1 MKEVCILSIVVD
13 IIYSVAT
20 FFIMMIPGII
30 LKKAKMADESIG
42 KGLSNLVL
50 YIAQPALIFVSY
62 LRDFSLDILINA
74 AYVLVL
80 SFVVHVIFT
89 LIARL
94 IYKTAPDK
102 MRRMLEFATIFS
114 NAAFMGIPLIAA
126 VLEDTYPGATLYASI
141 YNITFNIFL
150 WSVGVKICT
159 EGRDKNENGI
169 SDHVDAGKS
178 GAGIIKALTHP
189 VSIAAYLGLIVF
201 CFSLHKYIPE
211 LITDSLVMLKNVVAP
226 LSMIVLG
233 FRFVDVDFKRVLKD
247 KFMYIFLLAR
257 HIALPVI
264 IIGLLKLLILV
275 GLPISEVVVKA
286 IVIMASAPAATSATM
301 FAEKYDCDSAY
312 VSGLVAVSTLA
323 SIATMPLVML
333 LV

>member
-1 MKEVCILSIVVD
+1 MDIVVD
-13 IIYSVAT
+13 IIYNVAI
-20 FFIMMIPGII
+20 FFMLMIPGVI
-30 LKKAKMADESIG
+30 LKKTGMADNSIG

-80 SFVVHVIFT
+80 SFAVHVIFT
-89 LIARL
+89 VLAR
-94 IYKTAPDK
+94 IVFKKAPDRL
-102 MRRMLEFATIFS
+102 RRMLEFATIFS
-114 NAAFMGIPLIAA
+114 NAAFMGIPLISA
-126 VLEDTYPGATLYASI
+126 VLEDAFPGATLYASI

-159 EGRDKNENGI
+159 ERRDENENGI
-169 SDHVDAGKS
+169 SDHTDAKRS
-178 GAGIIKALTHP
+178 GAGIAKALTHP

-201 CFSLHKYIPE
+201 CFSLHKYIPAI
-211 LITDSLVMLKNVVAP
+211 ITDSLVMLKSVVAP

-233 FRFVDVDFKRVLKD
+233 FRFTDVDFKSVLKD

-264 IIGLLKLLILV
+264 AVGLMKLLILV

-286 IVIMASAPAATSATM
+286 IAIMASAPAATSATM

-312 VSGLVAVSTLA
+312 VSGLVAVSTLV
-323 SIATMPLVML
+323 SIATMPLIMML
-333 LV
+333 A

>member
-1 MKEVCILSIVVD
+1 LGIVVD

-20 FFIMMIPGII
+20 FFILMIPGVIMR
-30 LKKAKMADESIG
+30 KAKMADKSIG

-62 LRDFSLDILINA
+62 LRDFSLEILINA
-74 AYVLVL
+74 LYVLVL
-80 SFVVHVIFT
+80 SFAVHLIFT
-89 LIARL
+89 VLSRL
-94 IYKTAPDK
+94 LYKKAPDR

-126 VLEDTYPGATLYASI
+126 VLEDAYPGATLYASI
-141 YNITFNIFL
+141 YNITFNLFL

-159 EGRDKNENGI
+159 EGRDEDRNGV
-169 SDHVDAGKS
+169 SDHHDARK
-178 GAGIIKALTHP
+178 AGDGIVKALTHP

-201 CFSLHKYIPE
+201 CFSLHSYVPAVI
-211 LITDSLVMLKNVVAP
+211 IDSLGMLKSVVAP

-233 FRFVDVDFKRVLKD
+233 FRFTDVDFKRVLKD

-264 IIGLLKLLILV
+264 IIGLIKLLILI
-275 GLPISEVVVKA
+275 GLPIADVVVMA
-286 IVIMASAPAATSATM
+286 IVIMVSTPAATSATM
-301 FAEKYDCDSAY
+301 FAEKYDCDAAY
-312 VSGLVAVSTLA
+312 VSGLVAVSTLV

>member
-1 MKEVCILSIVVD
+1 MSIVVD

-30 LKKAKMADESIG
+30 LKKAKMADNGIG

-62 LRDFSLDILINA
+62 LCDFSVDILINA
-74 AYVLVL
+74 LYVLVL
-80 SFVVHVIFT
+80 SFVVHIIFT
-89 LIARL
+89 VIARV
-94 IYKTAPDK
+94 IYKAAPDR

-114 NAAFMGIPLIAA
+114 NAAFMGIPLISA
-126 VLEDTYPGATLYASI
+126 VLEGTYPGATLYASI

-150 WSVGVKICT
+150 WSVGVRICT
-159 EGRDKNENGI
+159 EGRDKNENGV
-169 SDHVDAGKS
+169 SDHIDTKWIKK
-178 GAGIIKALTHP
+178 GITKALLHP
-189 VSIAAYLGLIVF
+189 VSIAAYLGLIFF
-201 CFSLHKYIPE
+201 CFSLHNYLPA
-211 LITDSLVMLKNVVAP
+211 LISDSLSMLKGLVAP

-247 KFMYIFLLAR
+247 KFMYIFLVAR
-257 HIALPVI
+257 HLALPVI
-264 IIGLLKLLILV
+264 VIGLLKLLILV

-312 VSGLVAVSTLA
+312 VSGLVAVSTLM
-323 SIATMPLVML
+323 SILTMPLVMML
-333 LV
+333 A

>member
-1 MKEVCILSIVVD
+1 MSIVLD

-30 LKKAKMADESIG
+30 LKKTKMADEGIG

-62 LRDFSLDILINA
+62 LRDFSIDILINA

-80 SFVVHVIFT
+80 SFIVHIIFT
-89 LIARL
+89 ILASITF
-94 IYKTAPDK
+94 KKAPDR

-114 NAAFMGIPLIAA
+114 NAAFMGIPLISA
-126 VLEDTYPGATLYASI
+126 VLEDAYPGATLYASI

-159 EGRDKNENGI
+159 EGRDEDKNGVDDHCDAKRAQSGI
-169 SDHVDAGKS
+169 V
-178 GAGIIKALTHP
+178 KALTHP

-201 CFSLHKYIPE
+201 CFSLHKFIPD
-211 LITDSLVMLKNVVAP
+211 LVTDSLAMLKGVVAP

-233 FRFVDVDFKRVLKD
+233 FRFTDVDFKRVLKD
-247 KFMYIFLLAR
+247 KFMYLFLFAR
-257 HIALPVI
+257 HLALPI
-264 IIGLLKLLILV
+264 ITVGLMKLLVLI
-275 GLPISEVVVKA
+275 GIPIADVVIKA
-286 IVIMASAPAATSATM
+286 IAIMTSAPAATSATM

-312 VSGLVAVSTLA
+312 VSGLVAVSTLV

-333 LV
+333 LA